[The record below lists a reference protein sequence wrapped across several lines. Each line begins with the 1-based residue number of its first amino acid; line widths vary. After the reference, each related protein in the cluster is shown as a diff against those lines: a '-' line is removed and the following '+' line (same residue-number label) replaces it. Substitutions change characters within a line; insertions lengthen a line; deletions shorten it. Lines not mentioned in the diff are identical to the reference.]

1 MVDISGPPVL
11 TVHWRQG
18 ATVHGRVVKIGG
30 DVASTLL
37 DFASECA
44 AGLRTDA
51 PSYDPD
57 EPPEEEDPQRVASLD
72 EAFDTGLLES
82 LARGGSHPSAT
93 GEDFH
98 RRIVCWALVFGV
110 GEEKTVFVHKNNP
123 VQLGSKPLVAGLFD
137 DALTRLTEPLLA
149 FDPHFDLVIVDG
161 QMIIL
166 DYSDFEVLFRESD
179 AVLARAREWS
189 EAVTSQLPS
198 TPASAEA
205 LEEVIR
211 RNGVIRRKVTSIIRR
226 QYFSALTPSVVRERL
241 DAHGLDADKYM
252 PGGELDFNAD
262 TIQDLV
268 RFLNEDLFEGDF
280 SNQPYAASG
289 KQRLGGTSS

>member
-1 MVDISGPPVL
+1 MVDVSGQPVL

-18 ATVHGRVVKIGG
+18 AVVHGRVVKIGG
-30 DVASTLL
+30 DVASTLQE
-37 DFASECA
+37 FASDCA

-72 EAFDTGLLES
+72 EAFDTELLQS
-82 LARGGSHPSAT
+82 LSRGGSHPSAT
-93 GEDFH
+93 GEDLH
-98 RRIVCWALVFGV
+98 RRIICWALIFGV
-110 GEEKTVFVHKNNP
+110 DDERTVFVHKNNP
-123 VQLGSKPLVAGLFD
+123 VQLASKPLIAGLFD
-137 DALTRLTEPLLA
+137 DALARLTEPLFA
-149 FDPHFDLVIVDG
+149 FDAHFDLVIANE

-166 DYSDFEVLFRESD
+166 DYSDFEVLFRESE

-189 EAVTSQLPS
+189 EALTSQLPS
-198 TPASAEA
+198 TPASTEA
-205 LEEVIR
+205 LEVVVR

-226 QYFSALTPSVVRERL
+226 PYFNALTPSVVREKL
-241 DAHGLDADKYM
+241 EAHGLDADTYM

-289 KQRLGGTSS
+289 KQRLGTPS